1 MDLVIGLTGPNAA
14 GKGEVADHLRS
25 LGFRCHSLSDIV
37 REAAAARDLPPER
50 EHLIRIGTEL
60 RREGGAGV
68 LAERILDRL
77 GHRDVVDSIRNPSE
91 VTVLRRRP
99 DFILVGVT
107 APVEQRFARS
117 LTRDRPGDPRTL
129 DEFVERERQENTSD
143 AHAQQLRATFE
154 LADTVLVND
163 RDIETLR
170 RAIDLLLRQW
180 VLTGRPAPLP

>member
-14 GKGEVADHLRS
+14 GKGEVADHLAT
-25 LGFRCHSLSDIV
+25 LGFRAHSLSDIV
-37 REAAAARDLPPER
+37 REAAAAQGVPPER
-50 EHLIRIGTEL
+50 EHLIRIGNEL
-60 RREGGAGV
+60 RMEGGAGV

-107 APVEQRFARS
+107 APVEERFART
-117 LTRDRPGDPRTL
+117 LTRNRPGDPRTL
-129 DEFVERERQENTSD
+129 EEFVERERQENSSD

-163 RDIETLR
+163 REIATLHA
-170 RAIDLLLRQW
+170 AIDHLLRQW
-180 VLTGRPAPLP
+180 ELTGRPAPLP